1 MRTLAYLR
9 PGDRVLEVGCSSG
22 ALTERI
28 AAMGCQVT
36 GIEVR
41 PEAAAK
47 ARKFVEQVLVGDV
60 ATMPLPLAP
69 SSFDA
74 ILLIDVLE
82 HLGDPT
88 GALRR
93 LFPLLREGGRI
104 VVAIPN
110 VAHWSVRL
118 RLLVGRFDYEDSGIL
133 DRTHVR
139 FYTRETAR
147 AMLEEA
153 GLEIQETDL
162 VPDVPLLRFKR
173 ALVEAN
179 YRVAS
184 LLPGLFSAEFFF
196 VGTPTRNA

>member
-1 MRTLAYLR
+1 
-9 PGDRVLEVGCSSG
+9 
-22 ALTERI
+22 
-28 AAMGCQVT
+28 MGCQVT